1 MDLRKLWKLKQ
12 DLRIIL
18 TVIDLQDR
26 LVDGQLGTIT
36 TKCYFIVL
44 FEVNEYSLT
53 VNIFINC

>member
-1 MDLRKLWKLKQ
+1 M
-12 DLRIIL
+12 L